1 MLLDDTPVFNEEF
14 KTPALIISQTT
25 TWDPLQVPSGRHKL
39 IAKVYGANG
48 KTYISATFN
57 LDVRGHGFTIFIG
70 EVLVDGEM
78 IVEPSDMS
86 VLTRHLSLTHWLLNQ
101 SLHASRFAVVAIS
114 ESRELRNR

>member
-1 MLLDDTPVFNEEF
+1 MPTAE
-14 KTPALIISQTT
+14 
-25 TWDPLQVPSGRHKL
+25 
-39 IAKVYGANG
+39 
-48 KTYISATFN
+48 ATFN

-86 VLTRHLSLTHWLLNQ
+86 VLTRHLSLTH
-101 SLHASRFAVVAIS
+101 SRFAVVAIS